1 MIFHFASLDAY
12 CHGEKMAGRFW
23 VRGKWLGGFW
33 RWQNVR
39 GDFGVKIS
47 TISPFG
53 QSENGRSENGWSENG
68 GAILGRSENGWSENG
83 GAKTAGAI

>member
-12 CHGEKMAGRFW
+12 CLGEKMAEGN
-23 VRGKWLGGFW
+23 GGE
-33 RWQNVR
+33 
-39 GDFGVKIS
+39 IS

-68 GAILGRSENGWSENG
+68 WSENG
-83 GAKTAGAI
+83 RAKTAGAI

>member
-12 CHGEKMAGRFW
+12 CLGEKMAEGN
-23 VRGKWLGGFW
+23 GGE
-33 RWQNVR
+33 
-39 GDFGVKIS
+39 IS

-83 GAKTAGAI
+83 WSENGRAKTAGAI